1 MKADFVER
9 EMPTET
15 APKTQ
20 LMRRTLGVL
29 VLFSGLCTVF
39 ALVVTAA
46 QAWQEHAQE
55 RWPEATAHVDSCGLE
70 RTSSGEERYHIR
82 CRLGYVVG
90 GEQNVTT
97 VHSINAPSPGVWQY
111 PRNQIGPLEQW
122 IDEHPPGTP
131 ILVRYDPANHT
142 QVVSR
147 DKLVGGPHTQSNL
160 KVFEACVGSFVIL
173 LAIARITRLHLPDPV
188 DVLP

>member
-1 MKADFVER
+1 MKADFVES

-20 LMRRTLGVL
+20 LMRRTLGAL
-29 VLFSGLCTVF
+29 VVFSGLCTVF

-46 QAWQEHAQE
+46 QAWHEHNQE
-55 RWPEATAHVDSCGLE
+55 RWPEVTAHVDTCGLE
-70 RTSSGEERYHIR
+70 PTSSGEKIYHIR
-82 CRLGYVVG
+82 CRLSYVVG

-97 VHSINAPSPGVWQY
+97 VLSMNVSSLGVWQH

-122 IDEHPPGTP
+122 IDEHPPGAP
-131 ILVRYDPANHT
+131 ILVRYDPASHT
-142 QVVSR
+142 EVVTT
-147 DKLVGGPHTQSNL
+147 DKLVGGPHTQSNI
-160 KVFEACVGSFVIL
+160 KVFEACAVSFVIL

>member
-1 MKADFVER
+1 
-9 EMPTET
+9 MPTKT

-20 LMRRTLGVL
+20 WMRRTLGVL

-46 QAWQEHAQE
+46 QAWHEHAQE
-55 RWPEATAHVDSCGLE
+55 RWPEVTAHVDSCGLE
-70 RTSSGEERYHIR
+70 PSSGEDMYHLR
-82 CRLGYVVG
+82 CRLSYVVG

-97 VHSINAPSPGVWQY
+97 VHSINVGVWQY
-111 PRNQIGPLEQW
+111 PRNQFGPLEQW

-131 ILVRYDPANHT
+131 ILVRYDPARHT
-142 QVVSR
+142 EVVTT
-147 DKLVGGPHTQSNL
+147 DKLVGGPHTQSNIKL
-160 KVFEACVGSFVIL
+160 FEVCAVSFVIL

-188 DVLP
+188 DVLPA